1 MSEYSNSATF
11 TNEQSPKLNGSILD
25 ITSIHFTNQI
35 ILQIRLNGE
44 MDSTYEVTKRGIN
57 SLESNIS
64 RPIAGLSQIP
74 PESESLD
81 EDNDDDFTYDSSI
94 IRDNLA
100 DFQVVTRLGDTM
112 DHKMPVICT
121 QIGELYQS
129 VIIPHLL
136 TNGHNRNEVSDGT
149 NFLITISSKIFRDKI
164 ENNDMDFGK
173 LVLLLKTIKEMY
185 M

>member
-11 TNEQSPKLNGSILD
+11 TNEQSPKLNGLSLD

-44 MDSTYEVTKRGIN
+44 MDSTYEVTKRGIY
-57 SLESNIS
+57 SLDSNIS

-74 PESESLD
+74 QETESVEEGD
-81 EDNDDDFTYDSSI
+81 EYSYDTSI

-100 DFQVVTRLGDTM
+100 DFQVVTKLGDTM

-136 TNGHNRNEVSDGT
+136 SKGNNRHEISDGN
-149 NFLITISSKIFRDKI
+149 NFIITISSKIFRDKI

-173 LVLLLKTIKEMY
+173 LVFLLKTIKEMY

>member
-1 MSEYSNSATF
+1 MSAFNNSATF
-11 TNEQSPKLNGSILD
+11 TNEQSPKLSGSSLD

-57 SLESNIS
+57 SLDSNIS
-64 RPIAGLSQIP
+64 RPIAGLSKIP
-74 PESESLD
+74 QEIATN
-81 EDNDDDFTYDSSI
+81 DNDEEDYTFDASI

-100 DFQVVTRLGDTM
+100 DFQVVTKLGDTM

-136 TNGHNRNEVSDGT
+136 SKGNNRNEISDG
-149 NFLITISSKIFRDKI
+149 NNLIITVSSKIFRDED
-164 ENNDMDFGK
+164 ENSDMDFGK
-173 LVLLLKTIKEMY
+173 LVFLLKTIKEMY